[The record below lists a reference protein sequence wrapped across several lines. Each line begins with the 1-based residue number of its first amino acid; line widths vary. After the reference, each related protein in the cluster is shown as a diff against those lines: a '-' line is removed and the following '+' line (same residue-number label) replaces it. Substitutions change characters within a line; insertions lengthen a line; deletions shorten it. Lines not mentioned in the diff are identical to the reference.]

1 MSEIDKTDRAIVDLL
16 MQDGRMSSAEVAR
29 ALGNVSERA
38 VRYRI
43 ERLRSRG
50 IVRIGAIPVPQA
62 LGYQV
67 VADVFIQ
74 VDAGAILD
82 VAHRLTEYE
91 CVSYV
96 GCSTGESDI
105 SVQVVAHDNAEVY
118 SFVTEVVA
126 AIPAVRKT
134 TTVIVPLILKD
145 VYQWRI
151 PSGACAD
158 HGRSAKGEEDVAVRR
173 V

>member
-16 MQDGRMSSAEVAR
+16 MNDGRMSAADISR

-43 ERLRSRG
+43 DRLLSQG
-50 IVRIGAIPVPQA
+50 IIRIGAIPVPQA
-62 LGYQV
+62 LGYAV

-74 VDAGAILD
+74 VDAIAILD
-82 VAHRLTEYE
+82 VARQLTQYE

-96 GCSTGESDI
+96 GCSTGESDL
-105 SVQVVAHDNAEVY
+105 SVQVVGRDNAEVY

-126 AIPAVRKT
+126 VLPAVRKT
-134 TTVIVPLILKD
+134 TTVIVPLVLKD

-151 PSGACAD
+151 PAGACTEAAP
-158 HGRSAKGEEDVAVRR
+158 SKGPGEDNEDRHP
-173 V
+173 